1 MDGNRILTWGWI
13 LVFLFSLVRAYP
25 QQDQAV
31 STAGPSSEPTA
42 GSSSTA
48 AVPRLIK
55 YSGVVRDARG
65 EPLASVAVRLTF
77 AVYSEQQGGTALW
90 AEAQTVELDEQGH

>member
-1 MDGNRILTWGWI
+1 MKMLRFLFRAWAV
-13 LVFLFSLVRAYP
+13 VFLLAP
-25 QQDQAV
+25 LCAWAQQGQ
-31 STAGPSSEPTA
+31 TASD
-42 GSSSTA
+42 GSSASPSVVA